1 VFLGAVRKGMD
12 LDISAFNAEVEAAGF
27 AAGAKAAA
35 LAKREAKTAYFM
47 VKNDSTLKKML
58 DSLH

>member
-1 VFLGAVRKGMD
+1 MD